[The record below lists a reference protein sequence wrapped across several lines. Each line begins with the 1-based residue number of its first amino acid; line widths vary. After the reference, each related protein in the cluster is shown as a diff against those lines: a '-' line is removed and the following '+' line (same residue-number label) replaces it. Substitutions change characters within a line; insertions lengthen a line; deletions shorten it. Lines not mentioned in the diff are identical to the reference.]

1 MHECCR
7 FENLTRLSGKT
18 KRHPSSFQEPG
29 QPEKANKRQL
39 HFFWKWLEK
48 SPVVYK
54 QVGAEQKEHLTE
66 LTYKIIIHN
75 EEKKD
80 SV

>member
-1 MHECCR
+1 MQDID
-7 FENLTRLSGKT
+7 N
-18 KRHPSSFQEPG
+18 
-29 QPEKANKRQL
+29 
-39 HFFWKWLEK
+39 
-48 SPVVYK
+48 YK

>member
-1 MHECCR
+1 MKIDR
-7 FENLTRLSGKT
+7 WKLIGNIKKTLT
-18 KRHPSSFQEPG
+18 KRKEDAWI
-29 QPEKANKRQL
+29 EKANKRQL

-54 QVGAEQKEHLTE
+54 QLGAEQKEHLTE

>member
-1 MHECCR
+1 MKLNRWELIG
-7 FENLTRLSGKT
+7 NIKKILT
-18 KRHPSSFQEPG
+18 KRKEDAWI
-29 QPEKANKRQL
+29 EKADKRQL
-39 HFFWKWLEK
+39 HFFWEWLEK

>member
-1 MHECCR
+1 MKIDR
-7 FENLTRLSGKT
+7 WKLIGNIKKTLT
-18 KRHPSSFQEPG
+18 KRKEDAWI
-29 QPEKANKRQL
+29 EKANKRQL
-39 HFFWKWLEK
+39 HFFRKWLEK